1 MKTNYLALL
10 LILIL
15 ILGCKS
21 EYKEGDISYNLE
33 KSDSLPQLFLPWIVN
48 TSAFEM
54 NASFSKSGKEFYY
67 SVADPYQNYNAIVS
81 VKQGESIW
89 GNPEVVSFSGVYSDF
104 DPFLTHDENR
114 LYFCSRRPLQEG
126 IDKTNDANI
135 WFVQKDND
143 GWEEPQALNNI
154 NSEYDEY
161 YVSVSQKGAIYFSST
176 RPGGIGSWDIYFSQ
190 DQDSTVKNIGEPVN
204 SAYREW
210 DPFIAEDESFII
222 FTSDRARGFG
232 GGDLYISF
240 KNDNGE
246 WSNPINLGN
255 KINTSDYEYCPAISR
270 DMEYLYFSRFGGSS
284 VDFNTGSKKSL
295 MQLTNKFKSIEN
307 GLGNIYR
314 IKLKDLEVFE
324 RRK

>member
-1 MKTNYLALL
+1 MRKIYIVLL
-10 LILIL
+10 LTQIIFH
-15 ILGCKS
+15 GCKS

-33 KSDSLPQLFLPWIVN
+33 EYDSFPQLFLPWIVN

-54 NASFSKSGKEFYY
+54 NASFSKSGKKFYY

-81 VKQGESIW
+81 VKKRKRMW
-89 GNPEVVSFSGVYSDF
+89 GNPEVVSFSGIYSDF

-143 GWEEPQALNNI
+143 AWGEPQALNANI
-154 NSEYDEY
+154 NSEFDEY
-161 YVSVSQKGAIYFSST
+161 YISVSKNGSIYFSST
-176 RPGGIGSWDIYFSQ
+176 RPGGVGSWDIYFSQ
-190 DQDSTVKNIGEPVN
+190 DQDSTVKNIGKPVN

-222 FTSDRARGFG
+222 FTSDREGGFG

-240 KNDNGE
+240 IDNNGNWE
-246 WSNPINLGN
+246 TPKNLGE
-255 KINTSDYEYCPAISR
+255 KINTSDYEYCPSITH
-270 DMEYLYFSRFGGSS
+270 DMQYLYFSRFGGSS
-284 VDFNTGSKKSL
+284 VDYTGSKKSF

-324 RRK
+324 RE

>member
-1 MKTNYLALL
+1 MKKKYFVLL
-10 LILIL
+10 LVAIILF
-15 ILGCKS
+15 CCT
-21 EYKEGDISYNLE
+21 KETPDL
-33 KSDSLPQLFLPWIVN
+33 KTDDCLPELFLPWIVN

-81 VKQGESIW
+81 VKQGKKIW
-89 GNPEVVSFSGVYSDF
+89 RNPEVVSFSGVYSDF
-104 DPFLTHDENR
+104 DPFLTYDESR
-114 LYFCSRRPLQEG
+114 LYFCSRRPLQEST
-126 IDKTNDANI
+126 DKTNDANI

-143 GWEEPQALNNI
+143 AWGKPQALNTNI
-154 NSEYDEY
+154 NSEFDEY
-161 YVSVSQKGAIYFSST
+161 YISVSGNGRIYFSST

-190 DQDSTVKNIGEPVN
+190 DQDSTVENIGKPVN

-222 FTSDRARGFG
+222 FTSDRKGGSG
-232 GGDLYISF
+232 GGDLYVSF
-240 KNDNGE
+240 KGDNGE
-246 WSNPINLGN
+246 WGSPQNLGN
-255 KINTSDYEYCPAISR
+255 KVNTTDYEYCPAISR

-284 VDFNTGSKKSL
+284 IDFNTGSKKSL

-314 IKLKDLEVFE
+314 IKLKELDVFIE
-324 RRK
+324 K